1 MKKNYKIVIGVLAFL
16 ILVVAVSGCFSSS
29 KEERTNSSY
38 DGREVSFLYPSDYV
52 VTEVNEKNGQFL
64 KGNNTDDRTFEVSKK
79 VINESLDTFF
89 YDSKQLLI
97 EDPSFEAK
105 IVNEKNLTIDGSKAH
120 QATYSMVIAGHSV
133 WNTYTV
139 FDKNG
144 SRYVILFTGDYGNF
158 DSDIILNSFK
168 VKQ

>member
-1 MKKNYKIVIGVLAFL
+1 MIYNRLIETFINIRLLIRSIYFWEEVFFEKNYKIVIGVLAFL

-29 KEERTNSSY
+29 KGERTNSTY

-64 KGNNTDDRTFEVSKK
+64 KGNNTDDRKFEVSKK

-89 YDSKQLLI
+89 YDGKQLLI

-105 IVNEKNLTIDGSKAH
+105 IVNEKI
-120 QATYSMVIAGHSV
+120 
-133 WNTYTV
+133 
-139 FDKNG
+139 
-144 SRYVILFTGDYGNF
+144 
-158 DSDIILNSFK
+158 
-168 VKQ
+168 